1 MMVDSTPQYSLT
13 DDAITALHTFQSLMD
28 DESLPKTYHEIG
40 QSREKLSDL
49 ADGRGLVEQ
58 PVAVAVE
65 DDLLQVLEVGVMD
78 ERAEIGAVRRRDC
91 GLGRRRTRKRKEKKA
106 GSSL

>member
-1 MMVDSTPQYSLT
+1 MTRFQT
-13 DDAITALHTFQSLMD
+13 KFQSRID
-28 DESLPKTYHEIG
+28 DESLSKTYHEIG
-40 QSREKLSDL
+40 QSREELGDL
-49 ADGRGLVEQ
+49 PDGRGLVEQ

-65 DDLLQVLEVGVMD
+65 DDLLQVLQVGVVD